1 MLALRRYSLEKC
13 KLCCIKS
20 ELCNSHAIPDSVFR
34 SLFKKGNG
42 QAIELSSK
50 ELVPNRRSQDSWA
63 TDQLCSNCE
72 MKLNINYDQ
81 YGLNL
86 LRGKVG
92 NIKKGNE
99 GVHVSDIDTLKFK
112 SFVLSVFWRGAVS
125 EHENYRTIKVSPRF
139 LELIR
144 SSLVR
149 STNVSKNSCTVVV
162 QRLVDTTKEGG
173 FSESNLRELVVS
185 PFPRTYEVRGQ
196 LYSSITMLFL
206 GFCFEIFLS
215 PIRTGDKV
223 SKFALGS
230 SKTNYTFSYLE
241 IMEIPEVLDLMVRGL
256 RKENQ
261 GLSHV

>member
-1 MLALRRYSLEKC
+1 MEKC
-13 KLCCIKS
+13 KLCRIKS

-42 QAIELSSK
+42 QAIKLSSN
-50 ELVPNRRSQDSWA
+50 ERSPNCKSQDSWA
-63 TDQLCSNCE
+63 TEQLCNSCE
-72 MKLNINYDQ
+72 TKLNINFDQ

-92 NIKKGNE
+92 EIEKGSE
-99 GVHVSDIDTLKFK
+99 GVHFLNIDTLKFR

-125 EHENYRTIKVSPRF
+125 EHENYKTIEVSSGF

-149 STNVSKNSCTVVV
+149 SAKVSKNSCTVFV
-162 QRLVDTTKEGG
+162 QRLVDTTEGG

-185 PFPRTYEVRGQ
+185 PFPRTYEVRGHP
-196 LYSSITMLFL
+196 YSSITMIFL
-206 GFCFEIFLS
+206 GFCFEIFPS
-215 PIRTGDKV
+215 PIHSSEKI
-223 SKFALGS
+223 SQFALGHCKS
-230 SKTNYTFSYLE
+230 SYTFPYLE
-241 IMEIPEVLDLMVRGL
+241 ITEIPEVLDLMVSSL

-261 GLSHV
+261 GLSNV